1 MHFRLPLWLA
11 IFALIALG
19 TASAQTPAPSTLKE
33 GQIIVAKVHG
43 KVSMLL
49 NGVTSDLHDKD
60 RVNQSATITTGADS
74 SVILVFSNGASTQLS
89 SDTTLVIEK
98 FLQDPFSADIKV
110 AELETEPTTSQTQL
124 RLAKGE
130 LVGKVVHLNEKGGST
145 FTVKTPV
152 GAAGIRGTTFRI
164 VFRPTGNGQA
174 FAFSLSTAEGRVLF
188 EGEMGPGGT
197 TPGTP
202 NGGQPGNGQGN
213 GGVSVPT
220 GQEIVVVVNADVN
233 PTTGVVTITAPPV
246 ITSTTKVSPETQAT
260 ITLAAQTIVTAVAT
274 TTFTPTPPSGGN
286 SNSGQSQDQQKDQK
300 KDDKKDET
308 PPPPPSPSSTNPVS
322 NLTGGAGQ

>member
-11 IFALIALG
+11 IFAFVALG
-19 TASAQTPAPSTLKE
+19 TASAQTPAPPAPSSTLKE

-60 RVNQSATITTGADS
+60 RVSQSATITTGADS
-74 SVILVFSNGASTQLS
+74 SAILVFSNGASTQLS

-145 FTVKTPV
+145 FKVKTPV

-164 VFRPTGNGQA
+164 VFRPTGDGQA

-188 EGEMGPGGT
+188 EGETGAGGPN
-197 TPGTP
+197 PGTP

-213 GGVSVPT
+213 GGVFVPT
-220 GQEIVVVVNADVN
+220 GEEIVVVVNADVN

-246 ITSTTKVSPETQAT
+246 ITSTTQASAETQAA
-260 ITLAAQTIVTAVAT
+260 IIQSAQTIVTAIGT
-274 TTFTPTPPSGGN
+274 TTFTPTSPSGGN
-286 SNSGQSQDQQKDQK
+286 PSGGQSQDQ
-300 KDDKKDET
+300 KKDEKKDAS
-308 PPPPPSPSSTNPVS
+308 PPPTTPVD
-322 NLTGGAGQ
+322 NLTGGAGK